1 MFAEF
6 EMIMHKKEMD
16 GIPLTEKEISDTYYN
31 LNKLY
36 YGDGVIS
43 DDLIRYEWSR
53 IPHFYT
59 SFYVYKY
66 STGLSSAL
74 SIASKVIKGD
84 TETRDKYL
92 EFLKSGGNN
101 YPLEILK
108 KVGVDMT
115 TPKPILD
122 ALSMFKDKLEELKS
136 LI

>member
-1 MFAEF
+1 MC
-6 EMIMHKKEMD
+6 
-16 GIPLTEKEISDTYYN
+16 
-31 LNKLY
+31 
-36 YGDGVIS
+36 
-43 DDLIRYEWSR
+43 IRDRSR

-74 SIASKVIKGD
+74 SIANRIIKGD

-92 EFLKSGGNN
+92 EFLKSGGND

-108 KVGVDMT
+108 KVGIDMT

-122 ALSMFKDKLEELKS
+122 ALNMFKDKLEELKS